1 MSLKAQVEALIY
13 AAEEPLM
20 LDQLA
25 VLLKDAVLTE
35 LAAARDAQ
43 AAADKAQF
51 GDLSGE
57 TPLLPELNAAWEQE
71 LSGLCPSTPTAG
83 ELGTPDPDQQT
94 ALEPESFSEDDEPY
108 FATNAAAL
116 SEFASRKVSAEA
128 AGVAAPETAARKRQP
143 KKSEQEL
150 ADDKAV
156 RARLREVLA

>member
-83 ELGTPDPDQQT
+83 ELGTPDPDQPT
-94 ALEPESFSEDDEPY
+94 ALTPESFSE
-108 FATNAAAL
+108 AGIAAAVERPW
-116 SEFASRKVSAEA
+116 STRASTTATTEAPRPITSAET
-128 AGVAAPETAARKRQP
+128 PP
-143 KKSEQEL
+143 KIGP
-150 ADDKAV
+150 
-156 RARLREVLA
+156 RRM